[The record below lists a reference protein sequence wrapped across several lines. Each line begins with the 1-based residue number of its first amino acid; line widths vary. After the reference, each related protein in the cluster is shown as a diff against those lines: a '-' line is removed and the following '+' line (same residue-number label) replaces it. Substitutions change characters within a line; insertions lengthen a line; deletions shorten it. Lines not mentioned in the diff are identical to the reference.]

1 MLAWPAIDLMGGR
14 AVRLVHGKRDTAEV
28 VGDPLEIAARWAR
41 AGQAHVVD
49 LDAAFA
55 GAPSQGDLVRKI
67 AEIVPVQ
74 VGGGVR
80 SLDDIQGWLD
90 AGARR
95 VVVGTA
101 AFSGLLAPALARF
114 GADRI
119 VVAADVKD
127 GMIAVKGWTDTSD
140 VSVTGA
146 VALLREAGVQT
157 VLVTAVHRDGTMEGP
172 DCTVL
177 DHFHQ
182 GGLQVLASGGIGTL
196 EHLVQTRKYAG
207 TIIGKALYAG
217 RFSLAEAM
225 SVLTEGARC

>member
-1 MLAWPAIDLMGGR
+1 MLAWPAIDLLGGR

-28 VGDPLEIAARWAR
+28 VGDPLEIASRWAL

-49 LDAAFA
+49 LDAAFT
-55 GAPSQGDLVRKI
+55 GAPSQVALVKRI
-67 AEIVPVQ
+67 AEIVPIE

-80 SLDDIQGWLD
+80 SLDDIQRWLD

-101 AFSGLLAPALARF
+101 AFSGLLEPALSRF
-114 GADRI
+114 GTEQI

-140 VSVTGA
+140 VSVTQA
-146 VALLREAGVQT
+146 VTMLREAGVRT

-172 DCTVL
+172 DCSVL
-177 DHFHQ
+177 DKFHD
-182 GGLQVLASGGIGTL
+182 GGLAVLASGGIGTL
-196 EHLVQTRKYAG
+196 EHLAQTRKYAG

-217 RFSLAEAM
+217 RFTLADAM
-225 SVLTEGARC
+225 SVLTEGGRC

>member
-1 MLAWPAIDLMGGR
+1 MLAWPAIDLLGGR
-14 AVRLVHGKRDTAEV
+14 AVRLVHGKRETAEV
-28 VGDPLEIAARWAR
+28 VGDPLEIAARWAL

-55 GAPSQGDLVRKI
+55 GAPSQVALVRRI
-67 AEIVPVQ
+67 AEIVPVE

-80 SLDDIQGWLD
+80 SLDDIQRWLD

-101 AFSGLLAPALARF
+101 AFSGLLEPALAQF
-114 GADRI
+114 GPERI

-127 GMIAVKGWTDTSD
+127 GKIAVKGWTDTSD
-140 VSVTGA
+140 VSVIQAVTMLRDAGA
-146 VALLREAGVQT
+146 HT

-177 DHFHQ
+177 DHFHE
-182 GGLQVLASGGIGTL
+182 GGLAVLASGGIGTL

-217 RFSLAEAM
+217 RFTLAEAM
-225 SVLTEGARC
+225 SVLTEGASC